1 MQQSVQSMFQQNDTS
16 TPSTTKVEQ
25 SNIAGNVLS
34 VDHTETFMK
43 YHYEHYTGV
52 TLTIEM
58 SKFA

>member
-1 MQQSVQSMFQQNDTS
+1 MFQQNDTS
-16 TPSTTKVEQ
+16 TPSTTKAEQ

-34 VDHTETFMK
+34 VDHTEIFMK